1 MTSSSGMIGRLTRDI
16 GPTQQS
22 PQKGDIKTENRNP
35 ERSPPLDCVGK
46 SQMPRVLIACV
57 VAFCLWTNGALALD
71 PKIEAALREFK
82 AVGSDPGRL
91 KIFCAMSKA
100 LDAVDERE
108 DAAAEA
114 AIEGYLKALGPEFQ
128 KAWKVGEDIDE
139 NSPDGRAITAA
150 IDELAGECD

>member
-1 MTSSSGMIGRLTRDI
+1 MTSYGGMIGRLTRDI

-22 PQKGDIKTENRNP
+22 PQTGDIKTESRNP
-35 ERSPPLDCVGK
+35 EDCVGK
-46 SQMPRVLIACV
+46 SPMPRVLVACV

-82 AVGSDPGRL
+82 AVGADPGRL

-108 DAAAEA
+108 DPATEA

-139 NSPDGRAITAA
+139 NSADGRAITAA